1 MTNEYNTRSAPDAD
15 EVEALHA
22 IGWRPATD
30 GTACPD
36 SSLLIAA
43 EDGVL
48 DDAALASRV
57 RAHVEHCAT
66 CRQLAADMASVLAE
80 EPTPAE
86 QTRIRARI
94 QVGRKPARAPAG
106 IWLGAGGLALAAG
119 LAWLFLMPRP
129 SPPLSADIQ
138 VAKLTP
144 PPVPSVFV
152 LDRPAIP
159 PGDVDLTLRG
169 EASARVN
176 LPDQIAAALDV
187 ADKGDLLSAT
197 AALER
202 VVRRNPNSRSAG
214 LALGAVQLRA
224 DRNADA
230 VATLTR
236 ARSLQT
242 DRDLDDEVDWF
253 LSIALVRTGDRDQ
266 ARALLDGVCRRGG
279 VRSAGACAGVAEIN
293 RTASPR

>member
-1 MTNEYNTRSAPDAD
+1 MTNEYSTRSAPDAD

-43 EDGVL
+43 EEGVL
-48 DDAALASRV
+48 DDAALASRI
-57 RAHVEHCAT
+57 RTHVEHCAT
-66 CRQLAADMASVLAE
+66 CRQLAADMASVLAQ

-86 QTRIRARI
+86 QTRIGARI
-94 QVGRKPARAPAG
+94 HAGRKPARAAAG
-106 IWLGAGGLALAAG
+106 VWLGAGGLALAAG

-129 SPPLSADIQ
+129 SPPPSPDVQ
-138 VAKLTP
+138 VAKVTP
-144 PPVPSVFV
+144 PIIPSVFV

-169 EASARVN
+169 ESSTRVS
-176 LPDQIAAALDV
+176 LPDQIAAALDA
-187 ADKGDLLSAT
+187 ADRGDLPSAT

-214 LALGAVQLRA
+214 LALGALQLRA
-224 DRNADA
+224 DRDAAA
-230 VATLTR
+230 VATLSR
-236 ARSLQT
+236 AKGLRT

-266 ARALLDGVCRRGG
+266 ARALLGGVCRRGG
-279 VRSAGACAGVAEIN
+279 PRSAGACAGVAEIN